1 MRAAVT
7 DASDSIRQGRAAASA
22 AATVARATTT
32 MSSVQAVHGNGQI
45 AALRA

>member
-7 DASDSIRQGRAAASA
+7 DASDSVRQGRTAASVAAA
-22 AATVARATTT
+22 VAQATTT
-32 MSSVQAVHGNGQI
+32 MSPVQAVHGNGQI